1 MRIALGAQREG
12 IVSMVLRES
21 MTLVA
26 LGVVLGLAATLAAGQ
41 LVATVLFGL
50 TPTDA
55 WTISAA
61 VAVMSLVALGA
72 GYLPARRA
80 SRVDPMTAL
89 RYE

>member
-1 MRIALGAQREG
+1 
-12 IVSMVLRES
+12 MVMRES

-26 LGVVLGLAATLAAGQ
+26 VGVVIGLAATLAAGH
-41 LVATVLFGL
+41 LVAAVLFGVD
-50 TPTDA
+50 PKDA

-61 VAVMSLVALGA
+61 VAVMVAVALCA